1 MPFSGTFQ
9 SLNVNGNLVLN
20 DVLNN
25 ITFTS
30 GQSFEHGRSS
40 IRSLWVQPGNG
51 RNIWLGERGGNND
64 LYGYTSSSAWDIS
77 SVSDNSSLTVNSRAI
92 RPRDFSMSPDG
103 VYALSTTDKS
113 GTDEPIGIKRVTAST
128 AYRPG
133 GDAATTYRF
142 AQEPFNNTSK
152 YTGATDAICGY
163 YKGTTYRALCIAND
177 GQAATV
183 KLTTDTTPNTIDSK
197 KIGNL
202 HSAATFCKGCV
213 ILYDGQKLLT
223 CSGDNQQIHEFDFGT
238 AYDITTLSYVQSV
251 ALLDL
256 VPDITSTEAIWTDKD
271 DPYTTGIYI
280 VSNGNSTL
288 YRFNVNGSKY
298 SQA

>member
-9 SLNVNGNLVLN
+9 SLNANGNLVLN

-30 GQSFEHGRSS
+30 GQSFEHERSS

-77 SVSDNSSLTVNSRAI
+77 SVSDNSSLTKNSEAT
-92 RPRDFSMSPDG
+92 RPCDFSMSPNG
-103 VYALSTTDKS
+103 VYALSTTDLS
-113 GTDEPIGIKRVTAST
+113 GTDPIGIIRVTAST

-133 GDAATTYRF
+133 GDAVRTYRF

-152 YTGATDAICGY
+152 YTNATDAICGY
-163 YKGTTYRALCIAND
+163 YQGATQRALCIAND

-183 KLTTDTTPNTIDSK
+183 RLTTDTTPNTIDSK
-197 KIGNL
+197 KIGNI
-202 HSAATFCKGCV
+202 HVAATDCSGCI

-223 CSGDNQQIHEFDFGT
+223 CSADNEQIHEFDFGT

-251 ALLDL
+251 VLSDL
-256 VPDITSTEAIWTDKD
+256 APDVGNIEAMWTDKD

-280 VSNGNSTL
+280 ASRSDATL
-288 YRFNVNGSKY
+288 YRFNVNGTKFGP
-298 SQA
+298 A